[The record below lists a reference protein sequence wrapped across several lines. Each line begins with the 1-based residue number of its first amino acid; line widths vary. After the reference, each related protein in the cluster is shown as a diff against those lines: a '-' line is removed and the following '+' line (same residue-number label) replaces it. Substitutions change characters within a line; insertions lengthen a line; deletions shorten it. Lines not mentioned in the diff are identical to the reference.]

1 MNQLELISEV
11 VRHRQKPITEKN
23 QQLMKKCFADVY
35 KLGMVS
41 SETMQKVLNTEYVRG
56 I

>member
-1 MNQLELISEV
+1 VEQLILISEV
-11 VRHRQKPITEKN
+11 VKHRQKPITEKN

-41 SETMQKVLNTEYVRG
+41 SETMNKVLNTNYVRG